1 MIKSI
6 CNALFISLVI
16 CCLTSLPLTVNAQIP
31 GEDGGLWRTL
41 GTLTYKKQYND
52 MFGFEI
58 DMPVFSKEIKALEN
72 QTVLVRGYIIP
83 VEGYRNHKEFI
94 FSAYPYSQCFF
105 CGAAGPETVME
116 IYAAEPVRFSSEMVW
131 LKGRLVLNDNDIN
144 HLFYILE
151 DVVQVQEPKR

>member
-1 MIKSI
+1 MNIRIHLTILAAIFFFSI
-6 CNALFISLVI
+6 ASTAVFSQ
-16 CCLTSLPLTVNAQIP
+16 QIP

-41 GTLTYKKQYND
+41 GKLSYEKQYND

-58 DMPVFSKEIKALEN
+58 DMPVFSEEIKALEN
-72 QTVLVRGYIIP
+72 KEVMVRGYIIP

-94 FSAYPYSQCFF
+94 FSAFPYSQCFF

-116 IYAAEPVRFSSEMVW
+116 IYAERPVRFTSEIIW
-131 LKGRLVLNDNDIN
+131 LKGKLILNDSDIN

-151 DVVQVQEPKR
+151 DAREVPDPRN

>member
-1 MIKSI
+1 MINRFANS
-6 CNALFISLVI
+6 LISFMLI
-16 CCLTSLPLTVNAQIP
+16 STLGLISFQGTAQIP

-41 GTLTYKKQYND
+41 ATLGYEKQYND

-58 DMPVFSKEIKALEN
+58 DMPVFGEEIKALEN

-94 FSAYPYSQCFF
+94 FSAFPYSQCFF

-116 IYAAEPVRFSSEMVW
+116 IYAAEPVRFTSEIIW

-151 DVVQVQEPKR
+151 DAVYVRDPRN

>member
-1 MIKSI
+1 MIKKLT
-6 CNALFISLVI
+6 NSLVAYMLI
-16 CCLTSLPLTVNAQIP
+16 FSMSVVAQSGSAQIP
-31 GEDGGLWRTL
+31 GEDGGLWRIL
-41 GTLTYKKQYND
+41 GTLTYEKQYND

-58 DMPVFSKEIKALEN
+58 DMPVFGEEIKALEGEI
-72 QTVLVRGYIIP
+72 VMIRGYIIP

-116 IYAAEPVRFSSEMVW
+116 IYAAEPVRFTSEIIW

-151 DVVQVQEPKR
+151 DVVPVRDPRR